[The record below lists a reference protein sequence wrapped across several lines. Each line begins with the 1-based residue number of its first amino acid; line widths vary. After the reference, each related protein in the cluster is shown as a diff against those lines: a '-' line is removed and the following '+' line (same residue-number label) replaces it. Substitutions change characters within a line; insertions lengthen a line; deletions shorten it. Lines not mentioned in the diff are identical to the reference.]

1 MTVGGQ
7 SGEVI
12 PQDLILRDAGANPA
26 AVAEAVRAMTGLE
39 APAAAELVA
48 RTPSAIRTRIAPALA
63 EALRVKLVAAG
74 ATVELRPHGAAP
86 APEFFDVY
94 LQDKGDSK
102 IGVVRA
108 LKMMTGLGLREAVEL
123 VDDAPCLVRRRVP
136 QDEAEA
142 LRHELVEA
150 GAIVEVRA
158 HESSAPPE
166 RTASGE
172 AAVTWGAT
180 TSEPTAKRA
189 SEPITGFA
197 VVLHH
202 FGTRKL
208 DVVKAIR
215 DFTGLGLKDAKDL
228 AESTEVVLKQGMSEP
243 EARSFAQALSGVD
256 ASVSVRGAA
265 ATTPSPVGGSGGDG
279 SEVVLHH
286 FGTRKIDVI
295 KLIREAT
302 ALGLKE
308 AKDLSESTDVVIK
321 SGMREDEA
329 QKLARALAVVGARV
343 SVRGAPAPEPER
355 SNLPEPSVGYG
366 VVLRSHGSNK
376 ISVIKIIR
384 EATNLGLKE
393 AKDLAESTD
402 VMIKDGLSG
411 SEAQALAQSLTAIGA
426 RVEVRSPAW
435 TDDSEAD
442 ADDGPYSTAPLDVI
456 LGACGPQKIAVIKVI
471 REELGCG
478 LKEAKDLSETPGAV
492 LREGLRR
499 AEAEELA
506 RKLTALGAAVELRE
520 MWRRAEPAEV
530 DVFLQS
536 HGPNKI
542 SVIKEVRALTG
553 LGLKDAKDLVEAA
566 PTLIKQKVEL
576 ATARQLQ
583 AVLAEVGAEVEL
595 R

>member
-12 PQDLILRDAGANPA
+12 PRDVILRDAGASPA

-63 EALRVKLVAAG
+63 EALRAKLVAAG
-74 ATVELRPHGAAP
+74 ATVELRPHDAAP
-86 APEFFDVY
+86 APGFFDVY
-94 LQDKGDSK
+94 LQDRGDSK
-102 IGVVRA
+102 ISVVRA
-108 LKMMTGLGLREAVEL
+108 LKMMMGLGLREAVEL

-150 GAIVEVRA
+150 GAVVEVRA

-172 AAVTWGAT
+172 AAVTWGAA
-180 TSEPTAKRA
+180 TSEPTPTRA
-189 SEPITGFA
+189 SEPTTGFA

-208 DVVKAIR
+208 DVIKQIR
-215 DFTGLGLKDAKDL
+215 DFAGLALKDAKDL
-228 AESTEVVLKQGMSEP
+228 AESTDVVLKQGMSEP
-243 EARSFAQALSGVD
+243 EARVFAQALAGVE
-256 ASVSVRGAA
+256 ARVSVRGAPA
-265 ATTPSPVGGSGGDG
+265 AAPSASSGSGTGF
-279 SEVVLHH
+279 EVVLHH

-302 ALGLKE
+302 GLGLKE
-308 AKDLSESTDVVIK
+308 AKDLSESTDAVLK

-329 QKLARALAVVGARV
+329 QRFARALAAVDARV
-343 SVRGAPAPEPER
+343 SVRGAPAPAPER
-355 SNLPEPSVGYG
+355 SNLPEPTVGYG
-366 VVLRSHGSNK
+366 VVLRSCGSNK
-376 ISVIKIIR
+376 ISVIKLIR
-384 EATNLGLKE
+384 EATALGLKE

-411 SEAQALAQSLTAIGA
+411 GEAQALAQSLTAMGA

-435 TDDSEAD
+435 AAD
-442 ADDGPYSTAPLDVI
+442 PAEDLDDGPYSTAPLDVI

-492 LREGLRR
+492 LREGIRR

-506 RKLTALGAAVELRE
+506 HKLTALGAAVELRE

-583 AVLAEVGAEVEL
+583 AILVEVGAVVEL